1 MPADTAASRKPRVL
15 HLPAREHTAK
25 VFTPAAWARLQ
36 GAFEV
41 TRNDGDG
48 DLTEAEI
55 CSLIG
60 GHDALITGW
69 AAPASGGPP
78 PITPAI
84 MEAADRLRIIAHSAG
99 SVRRMLH
106 RVWEDHV
113 VPRRICVFT
122 STAAIAYNV
131 AETTLGLII
140 MSAKRL
146 MEHAL
151 HVRGTG
157 GWRAPEIPVGEQY
170 LTGGIVGI
178 VGASDVGR
186 EVIRVLRPLAGRILV
201 YDPFLDADDAQPLQ
215 VEKAELNDLFA
226 RSDIVSLHAPS
237 IPETDR
243 MVGAEQLSLLRD
255 GAVLV
260 NTARGS
266 LVDHDAL
273 IEEAATGRIR
283 VALDVT
289 TPEPPPADSP
299 LRAMP
304 NVILT
309 PHVAGHGRY
318 GHRRIGD
325 ATVAALKDFFAG
337 RPVTGAIDPDH
348 WERLA

>member
-1 MPADTAASRKPRVL
+1 MPADLGTARKPRVL
-15 HLPAREHTAK
+15 HLPAREHTGK
-25 VFTPAAWARLQ
+25 VFSTESWTRLQ
-36 GAFEV
+36 ESFEV
-41 TRNDGDG
+41 TRNEGER

-55 CSLIG
+55 CSLIA
-60 GHDALITGW
+60 GHDALVTGW

-78 PITPAI
+78 PITPAV

-99 SVRRMLH
+99 SVRRMLDC
-106 RVWEDHV
+106 VWADYI
-113 VPRRICVFT
+113 VPRRICVC
-122 STAAIAYNV
+122 TATVPIACNV

-146 MEHAL
+146 MDHAL

-157 GWRAPEIPVGEQY
+157 GWRTPAIPVGDQY
-170 LTGGIVGI
+170 LTGATVGL

-186 EVIRVLRPLAGRILV
+186 EVIRVLRPFAVRMLV
-201 YDPFLDADDAQPLQ
+201 YDPYLTAEEADAMV
-215 VEKAELNDLFA
+215 VEKVELNDVFA
-226 RSDIVSLHAPS
+226 RSDIVTLHAPS
-237 IPETDR
+237 IPETDH
-243 MVGAEQLSLLRD
+243 MVGAEQLRLLRD

-266 LVDHDAL
+266 LIDHDAL
-273 IEEAATGRIR
+273 ILEASTGRIR

-325 ATVAALKDFFAG
+325 ATVAALEDFFAG
-337 RPVTGAIDPDH
+337 RPVTGAIDPAR

>member
-1 MPADTAASRKPRVL
+1 MPADTAAARRPRVL

-25 VFTPAAWARLQ
+25 VFTPESWTRLQ

-41 TRNDGDG
+41 TRNEGDR

-78 PITPAI
+78 SITPAI

-99 SVRRMLH
+99 SVRRMLDQ
-106 RVWEDHV
+106 VWTDYI

-122 STAAIAYNV
+122 STVPIAYNV

-140 MSAKRL
+140 MSAQRL
-146 MEHAL
+146 MDHAL
-151 HVRGTG
+151 HVRRTG
-157 GWRAPEIPVGEQY
+157 GWRSPQIPVGEQY
-170 LTGGIVGI
+170 LTGAILGI
-178 VGASDVGR
+178 VGAGDVGR
-186 EVIRVLRPLAGRILV
+186 EVIRVLRPFAVRMLV
-201 YDPFLDADDAQPLQ
+201 YDPFLAAEDARALQ
-215 VEKAELNDLFA
+215 VEKVDLNDLFA
-226 RSDIVSLHAPS
+226 RADIVSLHAPS

-243 MVGAEQLSLLRD
+243 MVGAQQLSLLRD

-266 LVDHDAL
+266 LIDHDAL
-273 IEEAATGRIR
+273 TREAAKGRIR

-299 LRAMP
+299 LRSMP

-325 ATVAALKDFFAG
+325 ATVAALEDFLAG
-337 RPVTGAIDPDH
+337 RPVTGAIDPDR